1 MRLKSLK
8 LPTFVMMARL
18 KDLLYL
24 ALLTVFVSN
33 FSFFPF
39 GSGFRFSLAVSAF
52 TFYLLMNEE
61 VSPIL
66 GGFITGIAIII
77 FRSGGNALMLNVPW
91 HSALKL
97 HYPAGLFYVLLGSGL
112 ALSIKAIRDAKLGGL
127 LIIMA
132 LDAGAN
138 IGELIIRG
146 DFMVRDIFPVLYLL
160 GVVAIVRG
168 TLTGLAYTTWRQR
181 DDIAKQQQRQREFE
195 RLLLIT
201 SDVTGELL
209 YLENTLTEVER
220 IMLQSYQLYNRLK
233 VSNKAEAEAALA
245 IAREIHDSKKDF
257 ERLAARLRHVLR
269 RESEDPRVALAAL
282 VEVAVKANQALSLQQ
297 GKQIV
302 ITTELDG
309 HADIEEYHSF
319 LSIINN
325 LMGNAIEA
333 IPKSG
338 EVRLKVKADDEHLA
352 VTVADTG
359 VGISKEDITII
370 FKPGYTTKFNP
381 HTGQASTGL
390 GLAQVKSIVEKL
402 GGTIKVTSSVGKGSE
417 FIVALP
423 LIRGA

>member
-1 MRLKSLK
+1 MLKLLKS
-8 LPTFVMMARL
+8 PTLTMLGRF

-39 GSGFRFSLAVSAF
+39 GTGFRFSLAVSAF

-61 VSPIL
+61 VNPAL
-66 GGFITGIAIII
+66 GGVITGIAIIV
-77 FRSGGNALMLNVPW
+77 FRAGGNALMLDVPW
-91 HSALKL
+91 HDALEL
-97 HYPAGLFYVLLGSGL
+97 HYPAGLFYLLLGAGL
-112 ALSIKAIRDAKLGGL
+112 ALSIRAIREAKLGGI
-127 LIIMA
+127 LIIVA

-138 IGELIIRG
+138 IGELVIRG
-146 DFMVRDIFPVLYLL
+146 DFLVRDIFPVLYLL
-160 GVVAIVRG
+160 AVVAIVRG
-168 TLTGLAYTTWRQR
+168 TLTGLAFTTWQQR
-181 DDIAKQQQRQREFE
+181 DHIVKQQQRQREFE

-209 YLENTLTEVER
+209 YLENTLHEVER
-220 IMLQSYQLYNRLK
+220 IMFQSYQLYNRLK
-233 VSNKAEAEAALA
+233 RGNKAEAEAALA
-245 IAREIHDSKKDF
+245 IAREIHDAKKDF

-269 RESEDPRVALAAL
+269 RESENPAIALAAL
-282 VEVAVKANQALSLQQ
+282 VDVAVKANQALSLQQ
-297 GKQIV
+297 GKHIT

-309 HADIEEYHSF
+309 QADIEQYHSF

-333 IPKSG
+333 IPKTG
-338 EVRLKVKADDEHLA
+338 EVRLKVRADEDYLA

-359 VGISKEDITII
+359 VGITKDDISII

-402 GGTIKVTSSVGKGSE
+402 GGTITVVSSVGKGSE

-423 LIRGA
+423 LIKGA

>member
-1 MRLKSLK
+1 MLKLLKS
-8 LPTFVMMARL
+8 PTLSVL
-18 KDLLYL
+18 GNSKDLLYL

-39 GSGFRFSLAVSAF
+39 GTGFRFSLAVSAF

-61 VSPIL
+61 ANPAL
-66 GGFITGIAIII
+66 GGFITGIAIIL
-77 FRSGGNALMLNVPW
+77 FRAGGNALMLDVPW
-91 HSALKL
+91 QEALIL
-97 HYPAGLFYVLLGSGL
+97 HYPAGLFYLLLGSGL
-112 ALSIKAIRDAKLGGL
+112 ALSIKAIREAKLGGI
-127 LIIMA
+127 LIIVA
-132 LDAGAN
+132 LDAGSN
-138 IGELIIRG
+138 MGELIIRG
-146 DFMVRDIFPVLYLL
+146 DLMVRDVFPVLYLL

-181 DDIAKQQQRQREFE
+181 DHIVKQQQRQREFE

-209 YLENTLTEVER
+209 YLENTLIEVEH

-233 VSNKAEAEAALA
+233 GNSKSEAEAALA
-245 IAREIHDSKKDF
+245 IAREIHDAKKDF

-282 VEVAVKANQALSLQQ
+282 VDVAVKANQALSIQQ
-297 GKQIV
+297 GKHIT

-309 HADIEEYHSF
+309 QADIEEYHSF

-333 IPKSG
+333 IPKTG
-338 EVRLKVKADDEHLA
+338 EVHLRVKADEKHLA
-352 VTVADTG
+352 VTVADSG
-359 VGISKEDITII
+359 VGIGKEDIPII

-390 GLAQVKSIVEKL
+390 GLAQVKSIVENL
-402 GGTIKVTSSVGKGSE
+402 GGTITVASSLGKGSE

-423 LIRGA
+423 LIRGS

>member
-1 MRLKSLK
+1 MSKPLRQWVHVVL
-8 LPTFVMMARL
+8 VRL
-18 KDLLYL
+18 KDLMYL
-24 ALLTVFVSN
+24 ALLTVFLSN

-39 GSGFRFSLAVSAF
+39 GTGFRFSLAVSAF
-52 TFYLLMNEE
+52 TFFLLINED
-61 VSPIL
+61 VNPAL
-66 GGFITGIAIII
+66 GGFVTGIAIIV
-77 FRSGGNALMLNVPW
+77 FRAGGNALMLNVAWPT
-91 HSALKL
+91 ALEL

-112 ALSIKAIRDAKLGGL
+112 ALSAKIIREARIDGVL
-127 LIIMA
+127 LIVA

-146 DFMVRDIFPVLYLL
+146 DFLKRDIFPVLYLL
-160 GVVAIVRG
+160 AVVAIVRG
-168 TLTGLAYTTWRQR
+168 TLTGLAYTAWRQR
-181 DDIAKQQQRQREFE
+181 YHILKQQQRQREFE

-233 VSNKAEAEAALA
+233 GGDRSESEAALA
-245 IAREIHDSKKDF
+245 IAREIHDAKKDF

-269 RESEDPRVALAAL
+269 RESEDPAIALSAL
-282 VEVAVKANQALSLQQ
+282 VEVAVKANQAHSLQQ
-297 GKQIV
+297 GKNIV
-302 ITTELDG
+302 ISTELDG

-333 IPKSG
+333 IPKDG
-338 EVRLKVKADDEHLA
+338 EIKLSVKAGKAQLA
-352 VTVADTG
+352 VTVEDTG
-359 VGISKEDITII
+359 VGISQEDIGII

-390 GLAQVKSIVEKL
+390 GLAQVRSIVEKL
-402 GGTIKVTSSVGKGSE
+402 GGTITVTSSVGKGSK
-417 FIVALP
+417 FVVALP
-423 LIRGA
+423 LVREA